1 MDRPPEAKTKGRSKT
16 SSEKNEVTL
25 GAQGEKKGTR
35 RCSVCHLYSTHN
47 SATCP
52 TLEKNQDRLEAKKNK
67 KRGRPPGGKNKKNK
81 SVHGNDRE
89 MQEKRPMEKR
99 RLLEDRS
106 YKQILSNSEDDDEYV
121 DEADLVSN
129 LLSM

>member
-1 MDRPPEAKTKGRSKT
+1 
-16 SSEKNEVTL
+16 
-25 GAQGEKKGTR
+25 
-35 RCSVCHLYSTHN
+35 
-47 SATCP
+47 
-52 TLEKNQDRLEAKKNK
+52 
-67 KRGRPPGGKNKKNK
+67 
-81 SVHGNDRE
+81 VHGNDRE